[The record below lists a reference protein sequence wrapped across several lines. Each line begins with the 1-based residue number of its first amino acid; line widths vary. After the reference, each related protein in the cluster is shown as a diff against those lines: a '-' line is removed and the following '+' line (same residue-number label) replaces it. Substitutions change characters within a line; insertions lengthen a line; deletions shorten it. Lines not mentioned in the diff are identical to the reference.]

1 MESEPAYNRS
11 NFRIRKIPY
20 LRIVLQTK
28 KIIENWVDVFQ
39 LRDNLFTKIIT
50 QIGCE
55 YKIDWKESPCL
66 FKSDGSAMVIIANK
80 LIFCCKVLIVTL
92 TPNILFHLQ

>member
-1 MESEPAYNRS
+1 MFVCFFGFFPLTIIESEPAYNRS

-39 LRDNLFTKIIT
+39 LRYNLFTKIIT

-55 YKIDWKESPCL
+55 YKID
-66 FKSDGSAMVIIANK
+66 
-80 LIFCCKVLIVTL
+80 
-92 TPNILFHLQ
+92 

>member
-1 MESEPAYNRS
+1 MFVCFFGFFPLTIIESEPAYNRS

-55 YKIDWKESPCL
+55 YKID
-66 FKSDGSAMVIIANK
+66 
-80 LIFCCKVLIVTL
+80 
-92 TPNILFHLQ
+92 

>member
-1 MESEPAYNRS
+1 MFVCFFGFFPLTIMESEPAYNRS

-55 YKIDWKESPCL
+55 YKID
-66 FKSDGSAMVIIANK
+66 
-80 LIFCCKVLIVTL
+80 
-92 TPNILFHLQ
+92 

>member
-1 MESEPAYNRS
+1 MFVCFFGFFPLTIIESEPAYNRS

-28 KIIENWVDVFQ
+28 KIIENWVDFFQ

-55 YKIDWKESPCL
+55 YKID
-66 FKSDGSAMVIIANK
+66 
-80 LIFCCKVLIVTL
+80 
-92 TPNILFHLQ
+92 

>member
-1 MESEPAYNRS
+1 MFVCFFGFFPLTIMESEPAYNRS

-39 LRDNLFTKIIT
+39 LRDNLFNKIIT

-55 YKIDWKESPCL
+55 YKID
-66 FKSDGSAMVIIANK
+66 
-80 LIFCCKVLIVTL
+80 
-92 TPNILFHLQ
+92 